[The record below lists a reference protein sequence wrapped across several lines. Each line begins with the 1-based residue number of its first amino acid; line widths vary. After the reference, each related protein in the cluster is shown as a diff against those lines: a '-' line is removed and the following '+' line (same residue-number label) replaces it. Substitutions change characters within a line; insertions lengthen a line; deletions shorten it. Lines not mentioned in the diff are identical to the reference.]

1 MTLGC
6 TGPLMRNKQTW
17 ALMLLIGLL
26 IQQIPVGD
34 SASYGISD
42 VEGGCTCHNAVPSDS
57 VQIHLEGIPERYQAN
72 QTYTL
77 NISATGGATS
87 IENFTNRGG
96 FNLWMSRGVLSNISD
111 DVQVFSNNEVGH
123 TESGNNQRAWVVNWT
138 APDDDTLSVQYRL
151 HINTVN
157 GDGVPSDLDQWNRE
171 VGEFPGVNGVV
182 SEPVSNLFLFGVP
195 IVMIS
200 LMAWVYIREMRKLDR
215 PMEEE

>member
-1 MTLGC
+1 M
-6 TGPLMRNKQTW
+6 
-17 ALMLLIGLL
+17 
-26 IQQIPVGD
+26 
-34 SASYGISD
+34 
-42 VEGGCTCHNAVPSDS
+42 
-57 VQIHLEGIPERYQAN
+57 EGIPERYEAN

-77 NISATGGATS
+77 NISAIGGAAS
-87 IENFTNRGG
+87 IENYTNRGG

-171 VGEFPGVNGVV
+171 FGEFPGVNGVV
-182 SEPVSNLFLFGVP
+182 SEPVSNLFLYGVP